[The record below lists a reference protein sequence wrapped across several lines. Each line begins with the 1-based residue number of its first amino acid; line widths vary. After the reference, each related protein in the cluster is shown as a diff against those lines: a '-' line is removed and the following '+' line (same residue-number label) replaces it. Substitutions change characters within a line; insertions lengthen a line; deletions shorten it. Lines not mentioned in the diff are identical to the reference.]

1 MDNAGTKLQ
10 GWDALQRLFPVPP
23 PCLPVQQQPN
33 DCGKCREAYSKCGE
47 LPSYAITPLWW
58 GLLFWPHCK
67 LTQRNMTCCSFMLQ
81 SAGSRRRRLVQGS
94 HKDTRKRKGG
104 ESVGYLRLRQRW
116 SRAESQCLCLY
127 GLDAL
132 SGEKGWACEKELQVI
147 QASKSLGAWVSEHH
161 Q

>member
-1 MDNAGTKLQ
+1 MDNDRTKLQ
-10 GWDALQRLFPVPP
+10 GWDALQRVFPVPP

-33 DCGKCREAYSKCGE
+33 DCGKCHKAYSKCGE
-47 LPSYAITPLWW
+47 LPSYAISPLWW
-58 GLLFWPHCK
+58 GLLFWLHCK

-81 SAGSRRRRLVQGS
+81 SAGSRCHRPVQGS
-94 HKDTRKRKGG
+94 HKDTRKKKGG

-116 SRAESQCLCLY
+116 SWAESQCLCLY

-147 QASKSLGAWVSEHH
+147 QASKSLGVWVSEHH
-161 Q
+161 